1 MIPLGNSFFIIYYSG
16 IGVSLSIITW
26 LVGYGF
32 LISARKRVRTIN
44 LKYVISKSAVMAF
57 IFGTTFS
64 LTFGISIDESL
75 LSTTRVW
82 RMSFTMLILFG
93 PQKYRKHLPIFVI
106 RPFAF
111 STP

>member
-1 MIPLGNSFFIIYYSG
+1 MIPLGNSFVIIHYSG

-44 LKYVISKSAVMAF
+44 SRYVISISAAIAF

-64 LTFGISIDESL
+64 LTFGIGIDESL
-75 LSTTRVW
+75 LSTTRG
-82 RMSFTMLILFG
+82 FG
-93 PQKYRKHLPIFVI
+93 ECHLQCLSYSGRKSIENI
-106 RPFAF
+106 CPFL
-111 STP
+111 